1 MTKQQAIR
9 RVTKQKVVLMNDP
22 RTVMFSAVI
31 MMCLFHVVDKDHK
44 IKTGATDGL
53 NVYLNIEFIRKL
65 TDAQLRYLIMHE
77 VMHVAFKHMTVW
89 RALFL
94 KCAMST
100 NLATDNVI
108 NLTMKYEI
116 DPSEKFLEPIEGGI
130 CDDKYYQDGRVL
142 DTKKI
147 FDDIFNGSKSKQGGG
162 NGEATSGDS
171 EQGDQDQSD
180 SSKGQTLDDHMWE
193 EAKARSDDPNA
204 QEALDQRIEE
214 ALRQGKAYAEMVSA
228 KVARSVTEILE
239 PKINWR
245 DMLRS
250 FISNYNSR
258 KDVSSWR
265 RPNRRWV
272 SQDIIMPSL
281 VSENAGPI
289 VIGVDTSGSV
299 SQKQISAF
307 LGEISAICKDIAPE
321 KIDLM
326 YWDGEVYTP
335 VETYQQ
341 SELENLIA
349 STKVAGGGGT
359 DPSCVSRYINDN
371 KMRPQS
377 VIMFTDGYVPNW
389 GSGWNC
395 PVFWGI
401 TDKHIQ
407 ADNGTSVHVD
417 VEV

>member
-1 MTKQQAIR
+1 MTKQQATR
-9 RVTKQKVVLMNDP
+9 RVKKQKVALLNDS
-22 RTVMFSAVI
+22 RTVMFGAVI

-53 NVYLNIEFIRKL
+53 NIYLNIEFIRKL

-116 DPSEKFLEPIEGGI
+116 DPSEKFLEPIKGGI
-130 CDDKYYQDGRVL
+130 CDDKYYQGGRVL
-142 DTKKI
+142 DTRKI

-162 NGEATSGDS
+162 NGEATSGNS
-171 EQGDQDQSD
+171 EQGDQYQSN

-204 QEALDQRIEE
+204 QETLDQRIEE

-228 KVARSVTEILE
+228 KVSRSVTEILE
-239 PKINWR
+239 PKISWK

-265 RPNRRWV
+265 KPNRRWV

-299 SQKQISAF
+299 SQKEISAF

-341 SELENLIA
+341 TELENLIT

-359 DPSCVSRYINDN
+359 DPSCVSKYINDN

-389 GSGWNC
+389 GKGWNC

-401 TDKHIQ
+401 TSKSIK
-407 ADNGTSVHVD
+407 ADNGTSVY
-417 VEV
+417 VEM